1 MIAKTLYEAAKS
13 ERLEH
18 VEAKLRELQEEIE
31 QKMAAIV
38 RQMFAE
44 PPDVEK
50 YGKLRRALDAVIEIK
65 IATIAAKNR
74 AYEED
79 ESVWRAVIRLLIL
92 NYAELLDAVE
102 P

>member
-13 ERLEH
+13 EQFEQI
-18 VEAKLRELQEEIE
+18 EAKLRELQEEIE
-31 QKMAAIV
+31 QKIAAIV

-44 PPDVEK
+44 PDIER
-50 YGKLRRALDAVIEIK
+50 YDKLRRALDAVIEIK

-79 ESVWRAVIRLLIL
+79 EAVWRAVIILLIIS
-92 NYAELLDAVE
+92 YAKLLDAVE

>member
-13 ERLEH
+13 ERFEQI
-18 VEAKLRELQEEIE
+18 EAKLRELQEEIE
-31 QKMAAIV
+31 QKIAAIV

-44 PPDVEK
+44 PPDIER
-50 YGKLRRALDAVIEIK
+50 YDKLRRALDAVIEIK

-74 AYEED
+74 EED
-79 ESVWRAVIRLLIL
+79 EAVWRALIGLLIF
-92 NYAELLDAVE
+92 NYAKLLDAVE